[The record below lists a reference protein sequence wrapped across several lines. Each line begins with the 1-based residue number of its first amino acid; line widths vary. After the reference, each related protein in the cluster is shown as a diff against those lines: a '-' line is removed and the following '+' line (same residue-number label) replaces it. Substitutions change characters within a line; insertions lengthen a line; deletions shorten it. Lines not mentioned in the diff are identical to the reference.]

1 MQLIYAS
8 GQNGGL
14 TFADPEN
21 ISHTLQLLAPR
32 KRTNKFGT
40 TISRRIEE
48 HQVLQLLP
56 NASCEDQCTVAPYG
70 EYFKLESSNLAPRNA
85 TEHAALKSRLNAFF
99 ANVLLAVDNNYF
111 TGFNVST
118 DTVFTGTV
126 EPVAGG

>member
-21 ISHTLQLLAPR
+21 ISHTITLPAPR
-32 KRTNKFGT
+32 KRANKFGT

-70 EYFKLESSNLAPRNA
+70 EYFKLETSNLAPRNA

-111 TGFNVST
+111 TGFNVSS

-126 EPVAGG
+126 ANEP

>member
-21 ISHTLQLLAPR
+21 ISHTITLPAPR
-32 KRTNKFGT
+32 KRANKFGT
-40 TISRRIEE
+40 TISRRFEE
-48 HQVLQLLP
+48 HQILQILP
-56 NASCEDQCTVAPYG
+56 NASCEDKCTVAPYG
-70 EYFKLESSNLAPRNA
+70 EYFKLETSNLAPRNA

-99 ANVLLAVDNNYF
+99 ANVLLAVENNYF
-111 TGFNVST
+111 TGFNVSS

-126 EPVAGG
+126 SELSKP